1 MRPRKTKQKQGEQVS
16 NSGVAGFDPA
26 RLRTARTRAGL
37 SQRSLA
43 EKLLSA
49 DTAAAEQPVHLLA
62 RAIETTRTQV
72 HYYETGQRVP
82 RPDML
87 HRLGTA
93 LGVDPLALL
102 DPRTPVT
109 LAVLRARRGL
119 RQADVAEHLTCG
131 RAYYSRIEAGTAP
144 LNSEDRERLAALLNI
159 NPADV
164 DRATSTH
171 AAATVGSLLHQMD
184 LYHSKL

>member
-1 MRPRKTKQKQGEQVS
+1 VGTT
-16 NSGVAGFDPA
+16 GVTGFDPA
-26 RLRTARTRAGL
+26 RLRTARQQAKL

-43 EKLLSA
+43 EKLLL
-49 DTAAAEQPVHLLA
+49 THPPTTPPTTRQIHQLA
-62 RAIETTRTQV
+62 RGIETLRTQV

-93 LGVDPLALL
+93 LGIDPLMLL
-102 DPRTPVT
+102 DPHTPAT
-109 LAVLRARRGL
+109 LAVLRARYGL
-119 RQADVAEHLTCG
+119 RQTDVAEHLTCG

-144 LNSEDRERLAALLNI
+144 LTAEDRQRLATLLNI
-159 NPADV
+159 SPADL

-171 AAATVGSLLHQMD
+171 PCLVQPQVASGDAAD
-184 LYHSKL
+184 LRLAR